1 MPLIESLN
9 WFLYLFIDTFH
20 LVGRVKT
27 WLLLALLFLLNWL
40 ILYAHYD
47 FLSPLFYD
55 VVIEWVGLVDQVG
68 SWIAGTKTSNAESYT
83 HYPAHLYLMPEYF
96 RWAKLILALLLEGLV
111 LGAVARTF
119 GKYFIWRREDWAA
132 RRSFWVA
139 WPNIVLAWIIIN
151 GLMFLTGF
159 FLPVWLRPFLDGPG
173 RELALS
179 VVVLPSVFTLIMALF
194 FFTIPSI
201 AVLGDGIVIA
211 VRRSLRIFHR
221 YPITCLFL
229 SGSILVAPI
238 ALSIV
243 SGYSSEIIQRFDP
256 ALVYWTLFAG
266 LVAEMIAS
274 FFWMGTAVRFLAER
288 RE

>member
-27 WLLLALLFLLNWL
+27 WLLLALLFLLNWF

-47 FLSPLFYD
+47 FLTPIFYET
-55 VVIEWVGLVDQVG
+55 VIDWVELVDQVG
-68 SWIAGTKTSNAESYT
+68 NWITGTETSNAENYT

-96 RWAKLILALLLEGLV
+96 RWAKLILALLLEGLI
-111 LGAVARTF
+111 LGAVARVF

-132 RRSFWVA
+132 RRSFGVS
-139 WPNIVLAWIIIN
+139 WPAIMLAWIIIN

-179 VVVLPSVFTLIMALF
+179 AIVLPSIFTLIMALF

-201 AVLGDGIVIA
+201 AVLGDGFVKA

-221 YPITCLFL
+221 YPFTCLSL
-229 SGSILVAPI
+229 AGSILLVPI
-238 ALSIV
+238 VISIL

-256 ALVYWTLFAG
+256 ALVYWILFAG
-266 LVAEMIAS
+266 LIAELIAN

-288 RE
+288 QE